1 MALQNPLGINVDSD
15 GQITGLKVVDG
26 TTDHLAVSSLERSFV
41 EDVSSVYKS
50 VSDTSAIWDEGG
62 SPSAAGF
69 EGWNSTEATV
79 DAGATGWDTT
89 KSTVD
94 DGATGWDSTEATV
107 DTGATGWNSTEAT
120 VDDGAANWD
129 AIYGDRTNIRSVS
142 GSVTLSATAWLN
154 GTGVTPTL
162 GAGLECGGFQ
172 LKEVGTVSANN
183 VKCNTLSTNAAD
195 FIRIAG
201 ASVTPV
207 VSGAVQT
214 GPTAGG
220 LVLSATEFSSTK
232 MYTPLPVIKGDTFSS
247 VYVSGYGPGD
257 DVKNNVA
264 GGFGYVY
271 NSTINRFVLQE
282 LLYQPPTNASIG
294 AFATPSVM
302 ITNSNVS
309 RVDMTADLSTGVGVN
324 ATFGGDVFFSGG
336 TISVCSQDSVAT
348 MTGALPAIDT
358 LVCPSPPGAFCFLS
372 AVGDG
377 TAGTSEISFGEG
389 TTVQG
394 VSSTG
399 RAGGD
404 GYYLWEA
411 AANELEVSAD
421 GVYKVEFVGITEVAA
436 AITITVSF
444 YTGATLVHRFD
455 IRVHSVTD
463 PHNLVGSWVG
473 FVQTSTPISVTIN
486 SGSGDNAQLM
496 QSSTMFVQRLA

>member
-1 MALQNPLGINVDSD
+1 MDD
-15 GQITGLKVVDG
+15 
-26 TTDHLAVSSLERSFV
+26 
-41 EDVSSVYKS
+41 
-50 VSDTSAIWDEGG
+50 
-62 SPSAAGF
+62 
-69 EGWNSTEATV
+69 
-79 DAGATGWDTT
+79 GATGWDTT

-162 GAGLECGGFQ
+162 GTGLECGGFQ

-444 YTGATLVHRFD
+444 YRGSTLVHRFD

-473 FVQTSTPISVTIN
+473 FVRTTEPISVTIN